1 LISDHQR
8 KSAAKKVWL
17 FFDKLNHPMKAFRRM
32 LQRTPFYGVYKSL
45 GHYPDYWY
53 WKLRGEPIRSPH
65 LLKQR
70 TVRDYAQRYGL
81 RVLVET
87 GTYYGEMV
95 QAMKGRFTEIHSVE
109 FDPALAQR
117 AKTKFARWPHI
128 HILEG
133 DSQKVVPEL
142 LQSLKEPT
150 LFWLDAG
157 YYGWAG
163 LHGNEKR
170 LTSEIEAVLSH
181 SIRNRSTLGGS
192 ISSGSTASNP
202 AQQHVILM
210 DDARG
215 LNGQNGSPTVPEL
228 KQRIEAEFPGRGFEV
243 KYDILRITPSSS
255 PEQGEGTL

>member
-1 LISDHQR
+1 
-8 KSAAKKVWL
+8 
-17 FFDKLNHPMKAFRRM
+17 MKAFRKM

-95 QAMKGRFTEIHSVE
+95 EAMKGRFTEIYSVE
-109 FDPALAQR
+109 FDSQLAQR
-117 AKTKFARWPHI
+117 AAKKFARWPHI

-142 LQSLKEPT
+142 LKSLKEPT

-181 SIRNRSTLGGS
+181 SIPSHS
-192 ISSGSTASNP
+192 IPSHSIP
-202 AQQHVILM
+202 QHVILM

-215 LNGQNGSPTVPEL
+215 LNGLNGSPTVAEL

-255 PEQGEGTL
+255 PERSEGSL

>member
-1 LISDHQR
+1 
-8 KSAAKKVWL
+8 
-17 FFDKLNHPMKAFRRM
+17 MKALRNLLR
-32 LQRTPFYGVYKSL
+32 LTPFYGAYKAL

-70 TVRDYAQRYGL
+70 TVRDYARRYGL

-95 QAMKGRFTEIHSVE
+95 AAMKNHFAEIYSVE
-109 FDPALAQR
+109 FDSALALR
-117 AKTKFARWPHI
+117 AAKKFFRLKHI

-133 DSQKVVPEL
+133 DSARAVPEL
-142 LQSLKEPT
+142 LESLRQPA

-163 LHGNEKR
+163 LQGDKQR
-170 LTSEIEAVLSH
+170 LTTELD
-181 SIRNRSTLGGS
+181 SILRDSRFR
-192 ISSGSTASNP
+192 
-202 AQQHVILM
+202 HVVLM

-215 LNGQNGSPTVPEL
+215 LNGQNGAPTVEQL
-228 KQRIEAEFPGRGFEV
+228 KQRIEQEFPGRSVEV
-243 KYDILRITPSSS
+243 KYDILRIV
-255 PEQGEGTL
+255 

>member
-1 LISDHQR
+1 M
-8 KSAAKKVWL
+8 KSL
-17 FFDKLNHPMKAFRRM
+17 RRL
-32 LQRTPFYGVYKSL
+32 LQRTPFYGAYKAL

-70 TVRDYAQRYGL
+70 TVGDYARKYGL

-95 QAMKGRFTEIHSVE
+95 AAMKNRFAEIHSVE
-109 FDPALAQR
+109 FDSALAAR
-117 AKTKFARWPHI
+117 AAKKFSRLKHI

-133 DSQKVVPEL
+133 DSRIVVPEL
-142 LQSLKEPT
+142 LQSLKEPA

-163 LHGNEKR
+163 LQGDKQR
-170 LTSEIEAVLSH
+170 LTTELEAILGD
-181 SIRNRSTLGGS
+181 NRFR
-192 ISSGSTASNP
+192 
-202 AQQHVILM
+202 HVILM

-215 LNGQNGSPTVPEL
+215 LNGQNSAPTVEQL
-228 KQRIEAEFPGRGFEV
+228 KQRIEAEFPGRNVEV
-243 KYDILRITPSSS
+243 AFDILRIS
-255 PEQGEGTL
+255 PN

>member
-1 LISDHQR
+1 VNSRLIQFFDQRPSAKISD
-8 KSAAKKVWL
+8 KKVLL

-163 LHGNEKR
+163 LHGNEQR
-170 LTSEIEAVLSH
+170 LTSELDAIL
-181 SIRNRSTLGGS
+181 RSP
-192 ISSGSTASNP
+192 ISK
-202 AQQHVILM
+202 HVILM

-228 KQRIEAEFPGRGFEV
+228 KQRIESEFPGRDFEV
-243 KYDILRITPSSS
+243 KYDILRITP
-255 PEQGEGTL
+255 Q

>member
-1 LISDHQR
+1 LKALR
-8 KSAAKKVWL
+8 KL
-17 FFDKLNHPMKAFRRM
+17 

-53 WKLRGEPIRSPH
+53 WKLRGEPERSPH

-95 QAMKGRFTEIHSVE
+95 AAMKSRFDEIHSVE
-109 FDPALAQR
+109 FDSRLAER
-117 AKTKFARWPHI
+117 AQKKFSRWPYI
-128 HILEG
+128 HIVQG
-133 DSQKVVPEL
+133 DSQQVVPEIL
-142 LQSLKEPT
+142 KSLSRPA

-163 LHGNEKR
+163 LQGDKQR
-170 LTSEIEAVLSH
+170 LTTELEAILGH
-181 SIRNRSTLGGS
+181 RIRD
-192 ISSGSTASNP
+192 
-202 AQQHVILM
+202 HVILM

-215 LNGQNGSPTVPEL
+215 LNGQNGAPTVEQL
-228 KQRIEAEFPGRGFEV
+228 KQRIERAYPGREVSV
-243 KYDILRITPSSS
+243 KYDILRITP
-255 PEQGEGTL
+255 TA

>member
-1 LISDHQR
+1 
-8 KSAAKKVWL
+8 
-17 FFDKLNHPMKAFRRM
+17 MKAFRKM
-32 LQRTPFYGVYKSL
+32 LQRTPFYGVYKAL

-70 TVRDYAQRYGL
+70 TVLDYAQRYGL

-95 QAMKGRFTEIHSVE
+95 AAMKNRFAEIHSVE
-109 FDPALAQR
+109 FDSQLAQR
-117 AKTKFARWPHI
+117 AAKKFSRWPHI

-142 LQSLKEPT
+142 LKRLQQPA

-163 LHGNEKR
+163 LQGDKQR
-170 LTSEIEAVLSH
+170 LTSEFESILSH
-181 SIRNRSTLGGS
+181 PI
-192 ISSGSTASNP
+192 
-202 AQQHVILM
+202 QKHVILM

-215 LNGQNGSPTVPEL
+215 LNGQNGAPTVPQL
-228 KQRIEAEFPGRGFEV
+228 KERIEADYPGRTVEV
-243 KYDILRITPSSS
+243 KYDILRITP
-255 PEQGEGTL
+255 G

>member
-1 LISDHQR
+1 
-8 KSAAKKVWL
+8 
-17 FFDKLNHPMKAFRRM
+17 
-32 LQRTPFYGVYKSL
+32 
-45 GHYPDYWY
+45 
-53 WKLRGEPIRSPH
+53 
-65 LLKQR
+65 
-70 TVRDYAQRYGL
+70 VRDYAQRYGL

-95 QAMKGRFTEIHSVE
+95 EAMKGRFAEIYSVE
-109 FDPALAQR
+109 FDSQLAQR
-117 AKTKFARWPHI
+117 AAKKFARWPHI

-142 LQSLKEPT
+142 LKSLKEPT

-170 LTSEIEAVLSH
+170 LTSEIEAVLRHSPPGPSNKGLSNSSLSTPSLSTPSH
-181 SIRNRSTLGGS
+181 
-192 ISSGSTASNP
+192 P
-202 AQQHVILM
+202 APQHVILM

-215 LNGQNGSPTVPEL
+215 LNGLNGSPTVPEL

-243 KYDILRITPSSS
+243 KYDILRITPS
-255 PEQGEGTL
+255 

>member
-1 LISDHQR
+1 
-8 KSAAKKVWL
+8 
-17 FFDKLNHPMKAFRRM
+17 MKAFRKM

-95 QAMKGRFTEIHSVE
+95 EAMKGRFTEIYSVE
-109 FDPALAQR
+109 FDSQLAQR
-117 AKTKFARWPHI
+117 AAKKFARWPHI

-142 LQSLKEPT
+142 LKSLKEPT

-181 SIRNRSTLGGS
+181 SMPSHS
-192 ISSGSTASNP
+192 IS
-202 AQQHVILM
+202 QHVILM

-215 LNGQNGSPTVPEL
+215 LNGLNGSPTVPEL

-255 PEQGEGTL
+255 PERSEGTL

>member
-1 LISDHQR
+1 
-8 KSAAKKVWL
+8 
-17 FFDKLNHPMKAFRRM
+17 MKAFRKM

-95 QAMKGRFTEIHSVE
+95 EAMKGRFAEIYSVE
-109 FDPALAQR
+109 FDSQLAQR
-117 AKTKFARWPHI
+117 AAKKFARWPHI

-142 LQSLKEPT
+142 LKSLKEPT

-170 LTSEIEAVLSH
+170 LTSEIEAVLRHSPPGPSNKGLSNSSLSTPSLSTPSH
-181 SIRNRSTLGGS
+181 
-192 ISSGSTASNP
+192 P
-202 AQQHVILM
+202 APQHVILM

-215 LNGQNGSPTVPEL
+215 LNGLNGSPTVPEL

-243 KYDILRITPSSS
+243 KYDILRITP
-255 PEQGEGTL
+255 Q

>member
-1 LISDHQR
+1 
-8 KSAAKKVWL
+8 
-17 FFDKLNHPMKAFRRM
+17 MKAIRK
-32 LQRTPFYGVYKSL
+32 LLARTPFYGVYKAL

-95 QAMKGRFTEIHSVE
+95 AAMKNRFAEIYSVE
-109 FDPALAQR
+109 FDSALAQR
-117 AKTKFARWPHI
+117 AAKKFSRWPHV

-133 DSQKVVPEL
+133 DSQKVVPDL
-142 LQSLKEPT
+142 LKTLQQPA

-163 LHGNEKR
+163 LQGDKQR
-170 LTSEIEAVLSH
+170 LTSEFEAILRH
-181 SIRNRSTLGGS
+181 SIPGHSNQGAHSTH
-192 ISSGSTASNP
+192 
-202 AQQHVILM
+202 QHVILM

-215 LNGQNGSPTVPEL
+215 LNGQNGAPTVPQL
-228 KQRIEAEFPGRGFEV
+228 KQRIEAEFPGRSVEV
-243 KYDILRITPSSS
+243 KYDILRVTPV
-255 PEQGEGTL
+255 

>member
-1 LISDHQR
+1 L
-8 KSAAKKVWL
+8 
-17 FFDKLNHPMKAFRRM
+17 KAFRHF

-70 TVRDYAQRYGL
+70 TVEEYARAYGL
-81 RVLVET
+81 RTLIET

-95 QAMKGRFTEIHSVE
+95 AAMRKRFDEIYSIE
-109 FDPALAQR
+109 FDSALARR
-117 AKTKFARWPHI
+117 AQKKFLRWPHI

-133 DSQKVVPEL
+133 DSQQVVPDL
-142 LQSLKEPT
+142 LRSLHRPA

-163 LHGNEKR
+163 LHGDKQR
-170 LTSEIEAVLSH
+170 LTCELEAVLSH
-181 SIRNRSTLGGS
+181 PIKD
-192 ISSGSTASNP
+192 
-202 AQQHVILM
+202 HVILM

-215 LNGQNGSPTVPEL
+215 LNGQNGAPTVGQLRE
-228 KQRIEAEFPGRGFEV
+228 RIQTQFPGRQVQV
-243 KYDILRITPSSS
+243 KHDILRITP
-255 PEQGEGTL
+255 Q

>member
-1 LISDHQR
+1 
-8 KSAAKKVWL
+8 
-17 FFDKLNHPMKAFRRM
+17 MKALRKFLR
-32 LQRTPFYGVYKSL
+32 RTPFYGAYKTL

-70 TVRDYAQRYGL
+70 TVRNYAQRYGL

-95 QAMKGRFTEIHSVE
+95 AAMRDRFSEIYSVE
-109 FDPALAQR
+109 FDSALARR
-117 AKTKFARWPHI
+117 AAKKFSRWPHI

-133 DSQKVVPEL
+133 DSQKAVPEF
-142 LQSLKEPT
+142 LQSLEQPA

-163 LHGNEKR
+163 LQGDKQR
-170 LTSEIEAVLSH
+170 LTSELEAILRH
-181 SIRNRSTLGGS
+181 RIRR
-192 ISSGSTASNP
+192 
-202 AQQHVILM
+202 HVVLM

-215 LNGQNGSPTVPEL
+215 LNGQNGAPTVAQL
-228 KQRIEAEFPGRGFEV
+228 KQRIEAEFPGRSIEV
-243 KYDILRITPSSS
+243 KYDILRITS
-255 PEQGEGTL
+255 E

>member
-1 LISDHQR
+1 
-8 KSAAKKVWL
+8 
-17 FFDKLNHPMKAFRRM
+17 MKAFRKM

-81 RVLVET
+81 RSLVET

-95 QAMKGRFTEIHSVE
+95 QAMKSRFAEIYSVE
-109 FDPALAQR
+109 FDSVLAQR
-117 AKTKFARWPHI
+117 AAKKFARWPHI

-142 LQSLKEPT
+142 LKSLTEPT

-181 SIRNRSTLGGS
+181 SIPGHP
-192 ISSGSTASNP
+192 TA
-202 AQQHVILM
+202 QHVILM

-215 LNGQNGSPTVPEL
+215 LNGLNGSPTVPEL
-228 KQRIEAEFPGRGFEV
+228 QQRIAADFPGRGFEV
-243 KYDILRITPSSS
+243 KYDILRITPS
-255 PEQGEGTL
+255 